1 MKNILKKIIG
11 FMKNNEKEMILEKI
25 ENFEIKSKKDGQLNY
40 ILNDPY
46 ILKDLPEKFKND
58 EDVVIAAA
66 KKYYGNLKYASDELK
81 NNKKFILRAIN
92 ELNQESYFGE
102 IQEAYFLNYLSEE
115 LKNDEDIVKAAI
127 KKNRENLQYASE
139 RLQKSLLEAK
149 AI

>member
-92 ELNQESYFGE
+92 ELNQDSYFGE

-115 LKNDEDIVKAAI
+115 LKNDDEIVKAAI
-127 KKNRENLQYASE
+127 KKNRENLKYASE

>member
-1 MKNILKKIIG
+1 MKNIIKKFFNFVTNDEKKIVLDKIDK
-11 FMKNNEKEMILEKI
+11 FKITSRKEG
-25 ENFEIKSKKDGQLNY
+25 EINY

-46 ILKDLPEKFKND
+46 ILKNLPEKFKND

-92 ELNQESYFGE
+92 ELNQDSYFGE
-102 IQEAYFLNYLSEE
+102 IQEAYFLNYLSKE

>member
-1 MKNILKKIIG
+1 MKNMLKKIIG

-25 ENFEIKSKKDGQLNY
+25 KNFEIKSKKDGQLNY

-58 EDVVIAAA
+58 EDVVIAAT

-92 ELNQESYFGE
+92 ELNQDSYFGE
-102 IQEAYFLNYLSEE
+102 IQEAYFLNYLSKE

-139 RLQKSLLEAK
+139 RLQKSLLK